1 MYWICPECPGKTKN
15 FMHNMKCRRCSETL
29 KHKSL
34 VAHHVEINHKLQLQS
49 LLRLCMEAW
58 RTLVHQQSR
67 HAAVPAVAVDQSS
80 GVVGVSATT
89 LATSSGTPGRSS
101 GVTDISAA
109 IPVNDGDVAAA
120 AMAP

>member
-1 MYWICPECPGKTKN
+1 
-15 FMHNMKCRRCSETL
+15 MHTLKCRRCGETL
-29 KHKSL
+29 KDKVI
-34 VAHHVEINHKLQLQS
+34 VAHHVEIDREREGRT
-49 LLRLCMEAW
+49 LLRLYMEAW

-89 LATSSGTPGRSS
+89 LATSSGTPGRSC
-101 GVTDISAA
+101 GVSDISAA
-109 IPVNDGDVAAA
+109 IQVNDGDVAAA